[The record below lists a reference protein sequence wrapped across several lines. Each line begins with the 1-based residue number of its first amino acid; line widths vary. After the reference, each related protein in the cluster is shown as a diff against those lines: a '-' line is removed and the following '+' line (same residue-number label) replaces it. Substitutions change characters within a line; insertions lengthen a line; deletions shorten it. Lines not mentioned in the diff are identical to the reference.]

1 MKKMILS
8 WFVVMVAM
16 LSLPWT
22 ASLDAREHK
31 LYVVTT
37 GDVHG
42 AWFNRNYIDG
52 APDRTSLM
60 SVKYY
65 VDSLRTAVEFIN
77 EEGSD
82 KYTYYAARLLADDRQ
97 REILD
102 DIKKVRE

>member
-52 APDRTSLM
+52 ASDRTSLM

-65 VDSLRTAVEFIN
+65 VDSLRTAVGRDN
-77 EEGSD
+77 V
-82 KYTYYAARLLADDRQ
+82 LLIDAGDCLQGDNAS
-97 REILD
+97 
-102 DIKKVRE
+102 